1 MTQLA
6 NPKPAILFSAIF
18 VGTVPQGTAP
28 WVYAAL
34 LCVVFANEALWNSF
48 VARVFSFPATKR
60 RYISL
65 KSMIDRSFGGL
76 LALLGVK
83 IAAT

>member
-1 MTQLA
+1 
-6 NPKPAILFSAIF
+6 
-18 VGTVPQGTAP
+18 
-28 WVYAAL
+28 
-34 LCVVFANEALWNSF
+34 VFANEALWNSF